1 MKAVDKWLIYGVV
14 LLLFVGFGC
23 SDSFVDT
30 LTSSLDINDKIKSNY
45 LIISV
50 RLYGAGSVLGPLI
63 GCLMS
68 QYLSVRVTTLFS
80 SFIIGIGAFSL
91 ALGPPMQVFVFGMAT
106 LGIGIAMGRSMAIS
120 VLMQCRESAMI
131 GVIYGFGSVGQTT
144 APFLL
149 RLIQHFTTWKHF
161 FWIFLAYFGFLGIV
175 QFFVFRNF
183 ILAGSKGD
191 VLPLKQKWRDVVA
204 DKKLWKRILS
214 LTLSQ
219 LITETWAHWMS
230 TYVKEVKDLH
240 FKILSIGAFELAVY
254 RSGATV
260 SMLCFSH
267 LYCRVG
273 YKRSNLMLLWLTC
286 IFLVSIDKVRGI
298 APVSVLNAFIGAT
311 LAPTMPNM
319 WGNMSRDI
327 NPPFIETTVSLA
339 LATST
344 TGVIVGPL
352 AVSFI
357 VEDFGIDVLVG
368 ISIVMAFMAS
378 LSNIHDPLGLVKAI
392 KTLPR
397 KALHHSRKLK
407 SRLEK
412 PRALK

>member
-1 MKAVDKWLIYGVV
+1 
-14 LLLFVGFGC
+14 
-23 SDSFVDT
+23 
-30 LTSSLDINDKIKSNY
+30 
-45 LIISV
+45 
-50 RLYGAGSVLGPLI
+50 
-63 GCLMS
+63 
-68 QYLSVRVTTLFS
+68 
-80 SFIIGIGAFSL
+80 
-91 ALGPPMQVFVFGMAT
+91 
-106 LGIGIAMGRSMAIS
+106 
-120 VLMQCRESAMI
+120 
-131 GVIYGFGSVGQTT
+131 
-144 APFLL
+144 
-149 RLIQHFTTWKHF
+149 
-161 FWIFLAYFGFLGIV
+161 
-175 QFFVFRNF
+175 
-183 ILAGSKGD
+183 
-191 VLPLKQKWRDVVA
+191 
-204 DKKLWKRILS
+204 
-214 LTLSQ
+214 
-219 LITETWAHWMS
+219 MS